1 MAASTRTSVSRKR
14 PGWFVLGSVLLA
26 GGLVLLT
33 GSPASAHGLGHSPDG
48 GHGGWLVDLVFLGG
62 PVLTLGLFGVLLWR
76 APRRPPDDVP
86 EPSECSDRRVN
97 A

>member
-1 MAASTRTSVSRKR
+1 
-14 PGWFVLGSVLLA
+14 VLLA
-26 GGLVLLT
+26 GGLVLVT
-33 GSPASAHGLGHSPDG
+33 TPPASAHGLGHSLDG

-76 APRRPPDDVP
+76 ELRRPPNDSP
-86 EPSECSDRRVN
+86 EPSERSERSVN